1 MTTMPKAKPL
11 DALKAKLDPAVV
23 AEAAREA
30 DTMLQQMALAE
41 LREARKL
48 TQMNL
53 ARTLGVGQGAVSKI
67 EKRTDMY
74 LSSLESYIKAMGGQ
88 FRMIAS
94 FPDGE
99 VEIKLLSDLDNPDQA
114 TA

>member
-1 MTTMPKAKPL
+1 MPKAKPL
-11 DALKAKLDPAVV
+11 DALKARLDPTVV
-23 AEAAREA
+23 SQAAEESRA
-30 DTMLQQMALAE
+30 MLQQMALME

-48 TQMNL
+48 TQANL
-53 ARTLGVGQGAVSKI
+53 AKALNVGQGAISKL

-88 FRMIAS
+88 FRIVAS

-99 VEIKLLSDLDNPDQA
+99 VEIKLLSELDQPDQE

>member
-1 MTTMPKAKPL
+1 MPKAKPL
-11 DALKAKLDPAVV
+11 NALRAKLDPTVV
-23 AEAAREA
+23 EEAARET
-30 DTMLQQMALAE
+30 DLMLRQMALAE

-48 TQMNL
+48 TQVNL
-53 ARTLGVGQGAVSKI
+53 AKTLGVGQGAVSKI

-74 LSSLESYIKAMGGQ
+74 LSSLESYITAMGGK
-88 FRMIAS
+88 FRMVAS

-99 VEIKLLSDLDNPDQA
+99 VEIKLLSDLDQQGQE

>member
-1 MTTMPKAKPL
+1 MGKAKTL
-11 DALKAKLDPAVV
+11 TSLKAKLDPAIVE
-23 AEAAREA
+23 EAALETEA
-30 DTMLQQMALAE
+30 MIQQMALTE

-48 TQMNL
+48 TQVSL
-53 ARTLGVGQGAVSKI
+53 AKILGVGQGAVSKI

-74 LSSLESYIKAMGGQ
+74 LSSLESYVAAMGGQ

-99 VEIKLLSDLDNPDQA
+99 VEIKLLADLDLTEQSA
-114 TA
+114 YA

>member
-1 MTTMPKAKPL
+1 MSFVSRWAGT
-11 DALKAKLDPAVV
+11 
-23 AEAAREA
+23 R
-30 DTMLQQMALAE
+30 DTDSLLRQMALAE

-48 TQMNL
+48 TQISM
-53 ARTLGVGQGAVSKI
+53 AKTLGVGQGAVSKL

-74 LSSLESYIKAMGGQ
+74 LSSLESYITAMGGQ
-88 FRMIAS
+88 FRMVAS

-99 VEIKLLSDLDNPDQA
+99 VEIKLFSDLDPQSHE

>member
-1 MTTMPKAKPL
+1 MKIMANSL
-11 DALKAKLDPAVV
+11 DSLKAKLDFTVV
-23 AEAAREA
+23 EEAAKETEA
-30 DTMLQQMALAE
+30 LLRQMALTE

-48 TQMNL
+48 TQVNL
-53 ARTLGVGQGAVSKI
+53 ANILGVGQGAVSKL

-74 LSSLESYIKAMGGQ
+74 LSSLESYVKAMGGQ
-88 FRMIAS
+88 FRMVAS

-99 VEIKLLSDLDNPDQA
+99 VEIKLFADLDQSSQE

>member
-1 MTTMPKAKPL
+1 
-11 DALKAKLDPAVV
+11 
-23 AEAAREA
+23 
-30 DTMLQQMALAE
+30 MALAE

-48 TQMNL
+48 TQRNL

-74 LSSLESYIKAMGGQ
+74 LSSVESSIKAMGGQ

>member
-1 MTTMPKAKPL
+1 MANSL
-11 DALKAKLDPAVV
+11 DSLKAKLDPAIVE
-23 AEAAREA
+23 EAAGETE
-30 DTMLQQMALAE
+30 TMLQQMALTE

-48 TQMNL
+48 TQVSL
-53 ARTLGVGQGAVSKI
+53 AKLLGVGQGAVSKI

-88 FRMIAS
+88 FRMVAS

-99 VEIKLLSDLDNPDQA
+99 VEIKLLSDIDQE

>member
-1 MTTMPKAKPL
+1 MMPKAKPL
-11 DALKAKLDPAVV
+11 DALRAKLDPAVV
-23 AEAAREA
+23 EQAARETEA
-30 DTMLQQMALAE
+30 MLQQMALVE

-48 TQMNL
+48 TQDNL
-53 ARTLGVGQGAVSKI
+53 AKALNVGQGAISKL

-99 VEIKLLSDLDNPDQA
+99 VEIKLLADIDQSEQE